1 MESRCS
7 IASAKEL
14 IVMDNLMGKFLT
26 VLKIFSL
33 LYDARSINAWRS
45 PCHLMSLLEGAL
57 GDLT

>member
-1 MESRCS
+1 
-7 IASAKEL
+7 
-14 IVMDNLMGKFLT
+14 MDNLMGKFLT